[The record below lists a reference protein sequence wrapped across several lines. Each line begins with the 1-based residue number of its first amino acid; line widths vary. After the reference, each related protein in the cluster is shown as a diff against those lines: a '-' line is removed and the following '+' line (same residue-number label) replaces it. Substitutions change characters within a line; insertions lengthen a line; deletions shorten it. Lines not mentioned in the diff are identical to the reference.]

1 MLSILEKQ
9 LQLPG
14 GSFSKLHRLNDDSG
28 DFLRILRY
36 SGAPPV
42 SADQASVQDGFPP
55 HKDAV
60 SVAILFTWLGG
71 LQIPDRAA
79 KVEGLNVKSE
89 DWRWVRPEPGHA
101 IVNLGDAMEIFTNK
115 VLKSG
120 IHRVVKAPELQR
132 EHDRYSVLLT
142 TRPKHDSLMKAM
154 SSPLIPETQIPENEH
169 VMNSLEWGHN
179 IISRIIKVESA
190 SGGPSNAAKA

>member
-71 LQIPDRAA
+71 LQIPDPAA
-79 KVEGLNVKSE
+79 KVEGLNVKSG
-89 DWRWVRPEPGHA
+89 DWRWVRPEPGYA

-154 SSPLIPETQIPENEH
+154 SSPLIPETRNPENKH

-179 IISRIIKVESA
+179 IISRIIRAESA
-190 SGGPSNAAKA
+190 SGGPTGAAKA